1 MQATGIVEALDILE
15 EVSAGLGSGPINPMV
30 NALGFQAVK
39 EALHWRVVLIRH
51 LPHGSKAK
59 HRCPPNRGR
68 ITSCSRLEIIAKLAT
83 VLEVEPVGL
92 SWHDLA
98 VLAAS

>member
-39 EALHWRVVLIRH
+39 EALHWRVVQTI
-51 LPHGSKAK
+51 AFAA
-59 HRCPPNRGR
+59 HRGCN
-68 ITSCSRLEIIAKLAT
+68 S
-83 VLEVEPVGL
+83 
-92 SWHDLA
+92 
-98 VLAAS
+98 